1 MPAPSDRRYNHNNGL
16 IVLSCASMTWIR
28 FKGSSVNR
36 SQPVMGPPRNTNR
49 IGKYTEVVKLSAA
62 LMLICICK
70 TVLLQQH
77 AIMTPSYCFLVINR
91 MSPLPV
97 RRFQRLYEQ
106 VLLSQWLS
114 LVVGWVVVVALP
126 SLIYFGWDG
135 FNRFNLGQSTA
146 LWVNSIL
153 YLATYFSL
161 RWVVLSF
168 PGGRSKWLVLSH
180 TIVIFTLGILLILFL
195 RVQVSRAVL
204 ILSGL
209 LALCWFPLE
218 QSIRHRYQRTKLAVL
233 NNGFACE
240 LLNLKHLVDARLLE
254 QLDLGEIRYDG
265 VVADFL
271 HINADEQRFLTQ
283 CALQGV
289 PVYNA
294 KDVFES
300 VTGRVK
306 IDRMS
311 ENNIGALLPSR
322 TVERLK
328 TLFDMVVVLATAP
341 LVLFIG
347 LITAACIR
355 LESPG
360 PVIYSQ
366 TRIGKGNKPFTIY
379 KFRSMRFDREAP
391 AQFAG
396 EDDPRI
402 TKVGRIIRKLRIDEL
417 PQFINILKGEM
428 SLIGPR
434 PEQPDFEIGRAHV

>member
-1 MPAPSDRRYNHNNGL
+1 
-16 IVLSCASMTWIR
+16 
-28 FKGSSVNR
+28 
-36 SQPVMGPPRNTNR
+36 
-49 IGKYTEVVKLSAA
+49 
-62 LMLICICK
+62 
-70 TVLLQQH
+70 
-77 AIMTPSYCFLVINR
+77 
-91 MSPLPV
+91 
-97 RRFQRLYEQ
+97 
-106 VLLSQWLS
+106 
-114 LVVGWVVVVALP
+114 
-126 SLIYFGWDG
+126 
-135 FNRFNLGQSTA
+135 
-146 LWVNSIL
+146 
-153 YLATYFSL
+153 
-161 RWVVLSF
+161 
-168 PGGRSKWLVLSH
+168 
-180 TIVIFTLGILLILFL
+180 
-195 RVQVSRAVL
+195 
-204 ILSGL
+204 
-209 LALCWFPLE
+209 
-218 QSIRHRYQRTKLAVL
+218 
-233 NNGFACE
+233 ACE

-328 TLFDMVVVLATAP
+328 TLFDMVVVLASPP

-434 PEQPDFEIGRAHV
+434 PEQPDFVKMFDSKIPFYSYRHVVKPGISGWAQVRQGYAANTDDTQIKIEHDFYYIKHYSVALDIYIVLLTIRTMLTGFGAR